1 MTATEG
7 GGNPGCAVSAG
18 CALIWAMSV
27 GALGVVALLL
37 RAVMSLAGLTTP
49 REIPRGAR
57 PDRNSG
63 RLRHRKAAASRP
75 ND

>member
-7 GGNPGCAVSAG
+7 GGKLWLRRFGWL
-18 CALIWAMSV
+18 ALIWAMSV

-49 REIPRGAR
+49 R
-57 PDRNSG
+57 
-63 RLRHRKAAASRP
+63 
-75 ND
+75 